1 MLSAADR
8 AGGVTLPLGLGKRH
22 WNLAFLQIPAAGA
35 VIFRAGVR
43 DVNRLALVVR
53 AAVSRRDGRRTA
65 AARRTA
71 RTRAGRGTARCTC
84 FERIHLFL

>member
-35 VIFRAGVR
+35 VIFGAGVR
-43 DVNRLALVVR
+43 DVNGLALVVR
-53 AAVSRRDGRRTA
+53 AAVSCRDGRTVTRGTA
-65 AARRTA
+65 G
-71 RTRAGRGTARCTC
+71 GRTARCTC
-84 FERIHLFL
+84 FERIHLIL

>member
-35 VIFRAGVR
+35 VIFGAGVR
-43 DVNRLALVVR
+43 DVNRFALVVR
-53 AAVSRRDGRRTA
+53 AAVSCWERLLLQSMA
-65 AARRTA
+65 AKSLQPMAA
-71 RTRAGRGTARCTC
+71 SP
-84 FERIHLFL
+84 FI